1 MTKKHLAKHIMKHS
15 KHPLYYQAGV
25 VDILEHVSDVDSF
38 MDLIHQF
45 VNADGPIGDIGLMDL
60 INEGFYFIIYRNIFI

>member
-1 MTKKHLAKHIMKHS
+1 MTKKHLARHIMKHS

-45 VNADGPIGDIGLMDL
+45 ANADGSIGDIGLMDL
-60 INEGFYFIIYRNIFI
+60 INGFDYIFI